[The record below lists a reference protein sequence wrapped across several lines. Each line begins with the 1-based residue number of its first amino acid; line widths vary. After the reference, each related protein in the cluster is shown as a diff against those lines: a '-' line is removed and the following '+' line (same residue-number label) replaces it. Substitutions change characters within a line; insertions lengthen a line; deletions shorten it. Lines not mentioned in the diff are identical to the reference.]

1 MAFKFTLE
9 GSTII
14 DSSIFSN
21 VIGVAEDAEIVL
33 KGLNLNN
40 TKLFTDINVSEFCSG
55 VENKKNASKMS
66 QAEYNSI
73 QKVLQKRADRKAFT
87 DALFRHLLS
96 FSEGVAASIVANCLG
111 KNL

>member
-9 GSTII
+9 NSTIS

-21 VIGVAEDAEIVL
+21 ANGVMDDAEIVL
-33 KGLNLNN
+33 KGLNLTH
-40 TKLFTDINVSEFCSG
+40 TKLFTDINVFNFCSS
-55 VENKKNASKMS
+55 VENERNTSNMS

-73 QKVLQKRADRKAFT
+73 QNVLQKRGNRKAFV

-111 KNL
+111 K